1 MAAAAFNKSVTA
13 TTSDAALSAA
23 LAPAAAGSSRLWH
36 NSGALAAA
44 LDAHWPSVRRLK
56 LEQQRAVDA
65 VLGGR
70 DSLVVLS
77 TGFGKSL
84 CFQLPAAA
92 RPGLTIVLT
101 PLVALADDQ
110 IGDLEGR
117 AVSVARWDS
126 SVSREDKDALLREL
140 SPDDD
145 GDFDADAVPR
155 LLYCT
160 PEALVHAEERHP
172 KLAAA
177 LRGLVGRGLVNAIV
191 VDECHCVSQWGHD
204 FRDAYA
210 QIGEARRRLGL
221 RGVPVQALT
230 ATATPRVRDD
240 VSKSLKLTEPVVVT
254 ATVDRPNIF
263 LEVVDGDAIGDAE
276 AELADLY
283 EWITDND
290 GAGLVYA
297 CKREEVERIAAE
309 LSDAGVDAEAYH
321 AGMEAGA
328 RARVAGGFASGGA
341 PRVVVA
347 TIAFGMGINKSDVR
361 WVVHW
366 DLPKTLANLLQEM
379 GRGGRDGQPAA
390 SRVYHTRRRRVTVGG
405 GGGRGEGKALPV
417 DSSIQRYCAA
427 GARCRRA
434 LLLAHFGEP
443 AEDGPPRVASGRLL
457 DSISKFEIAPNLAS
471 TRSCCSTFLSACHG
485 DPRARSARR
494 SQQLSRTAGDKRCRT
509 ASRSSGEPR
518 APDAKPPAH
527 REPE

>member
-1 MAAAAFNKSVTA
+1 MTA
-13 TTSDAALSAA
+13 DASDAALSAA
-23 LAPAAAGSSRLWH
+23 LASAATGSSRLWH

-56 LEQQRAVDA
+56 VEQQRAVDA

-101 PLVALADDQ
+101 PLIALADDQ

-117 AVSVARWDS
+117 DVSVARWDS

-155 LLYCT
+155 LLYRT

-328 RARVAGGFASGGA
+328 RARGGRLCERRRAA
-341 PRVVVA
+341 R
-347 TIAFGMGINKSDVR
+347 
-361 WVVHW
+361 
-366 DLPKTLANLLQEM
+366 
-379 GRGGRDGQPAA
+379 RGGDD
-390 SRVYHTRRRRVTVGG
+390 RVW
-405 GGGRGEGKALPV
+405 
-417 DSSIQRYCAA
+417 
-427 GARCRRA
+427 
-434 LLLAHFGEP
+434 
-443 AEDGPPRVASGRLL
+443 
-457 DSISKFEIAPNLAS
+457 
-471 TRSCCSTFLSACHG
+471 HG
-485 DPRARSARR
+485 H
-494 SQQLSRTAGDKRCRT
+494 Q
-509 ASRSSGEPR
+509 
-518 APDAKPPAH
+518 
-527 REPE
+527 